1 MLIALAGIDG
11 SGKSTQCRYLEHFLV
26 SKGLRVKVIDKWEI
40 LNQEAFPEC
49 RFVKSDLEQLRTC
62 IAQMQGASRAL
73 FLMWSIATVMKQCEE
88 SLEQIYILDGYWMKH
103 MASEILYGNDEEWLL
118 GLVSALPPVDK
129 VLYFNVDIS
138 RTSVRKQAYTSYECG
153 RSAVNREAFCMHQR
167 ALKGLMDRW
176 SKSMGWTIIDANQSE
191 PIVSAA
197 LREILIPLL
206 RDCR

>member
-11 SGKSTQCRYLEHFLV
+11 SGKSTQCRHLERLLV

-40 LNQEAFPEC
+40 LKEDTFPEC

-73 FLMWSIATVMKQCEE
+73 FLMWSIATVMKQCEDN
-88 SLEQIYILDGYWMKH
+88 SEQIYILDGYWMKH

-118 GLVSALPPVDK
+118 GLASVLPPVDK
-129 VLYFNVDIS
+129 VLYFNVDVS
-138 RTSVRKQAYTSYECG
+138 RTSVRKQAYTPYECG
-153 RSAVNREAFCMHQR
+153 RNAVSREAFCMHQT

-197 LREILIPLL
+197 LMEFLIPLL
-206 RDCR
+206 RDC